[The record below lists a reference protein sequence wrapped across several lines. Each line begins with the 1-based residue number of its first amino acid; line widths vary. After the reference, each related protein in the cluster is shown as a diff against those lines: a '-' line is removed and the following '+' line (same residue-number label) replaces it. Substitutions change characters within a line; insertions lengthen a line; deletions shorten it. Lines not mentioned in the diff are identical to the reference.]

1 MASYRISTA
10 GVDEGGRH
18 RRGAGGTPAAAVDA
32 GAGSHSNKRVSG
44 YNSNRSSGVYTQP
57 VLESPI
63 KDKQRAQI
71 LQAELAVPASERPVS
86 SASPVR
92 LLAVRPLGLSTEE
105 AGAFDDKNRS
115 KTHRQSN
122 KGLFIDNLPE
132 SSVDPDTPP
141 PRKRREGRRDS
152 SSSSSRSSSSS
163 SSGSRSCS
171 SRRSSLSLSPRI
183 EMEGD
188 GAGAQAPQAT
198 VDLSGAAGEVVII
211 QDSQSE
217 GKTRKQ
223 LAIDFALGSNPLNM
237 HLSYCMCLVIKFHV
251 ILQHR
256 SFCFRFSFCYN
267 TLKY

>member
-10 GVDEGGRH
+10 GVDEGRH
-18 RRGAGGTPAAAVDA
+18 RRGEWGTPAAAVDA
-32 GAGSHSNKRVSG
+32 GAGSHSKKRVSG

-163 SSGSRSCS
+163 SGSRSCS
-171 SRRSSLSLSPRI
+171 SRRSSLSLSPGI

-223 LAIDFALGSNPLNM
+223 LAIDFAIGSNPLNM
-237 HLSYCMCLVIKFHV
+237 HLSYCMSSDKISRYFAAPL
-251 ILQHR
+251 IL
-256 SFCFRFSFCYN
+256 F
-267 TLKY
+267 